1 MAETARPKDRLTLGC
16 IAYSLFWLGQ
26 LLCMSAGSYG
36 AGPDIKGLSIL
47 NIVVSVTHFVAVA
60 FLHPETPR
68 YVGQCVEPDISFG
81 LSWTFPC
88 RYLLA
93 VKDDKPKCVDSMQWL
108 RGRDADISSE
118 YEDISNCFLMQ
129 KPKPTS
135 LKELRGYYDR

>member
-36 AGPDIKGLSIL
+36 AGLDIKGLSIL

-68 YVGQCVEPDISFG
+68 YVGQCLEVRTKYFF
-81 LSWTFPC
+81 WT
-88 RYLLA
+88 
-93 VKDDKPKCVDSMQWL
+93 VVDLPLQVPSRSQ
-108 RGRDADISSE
+108 R
-118 YEDISNCFLMQ
+118 
-129 KPKPTS
+129 
-135 LKELRGYYDR
+135 